1 VKITAEVVA
10 YLAELARLRL
20 EPDEAER
27 MQHDLEA
34 ILGYVEK
41 LGEIDTSEV
50 PPTAHVLDMAARLRA
65 DRVSGV
71 LPVSEALR
79 NAPEHTDGAMVVPK
93 VIE

>member
-1 VKITAEVVA
+1 VKITAEMVS

-27 MQHDLEA
+27 MQRDLDA
-34 ILGYVEK
+34 ILGYVDK
-41 LGEIDTSEV
+41 LGEIDTSDV
-50 PPTAHVLDMAARLRA
+50 PPTAHVLDMAARLRE

-71 LPVSEALR
+71 LPVSEAVR
-79 NAPEHTDGAMVVPK
+79 NAPEHTESAMVVPK

>member
-1 VKITAEVVA
+1 VKITAEMVT
-10 YLAELARLRL
+10 YLARLARLRL

-27 MQHDLEA
+27 MQRDLDA

-41 LGEIDTSEV
+41 LAEIDTRDV
-50 PPTAHVLDMAARLRA
+50 PPTAHVLDMAARLRE

-71 LPVSEALR
+71 LPVSEAVR
-79 NAPEHTDGAMVVPK
+79 NAPEHTESAMVVPK